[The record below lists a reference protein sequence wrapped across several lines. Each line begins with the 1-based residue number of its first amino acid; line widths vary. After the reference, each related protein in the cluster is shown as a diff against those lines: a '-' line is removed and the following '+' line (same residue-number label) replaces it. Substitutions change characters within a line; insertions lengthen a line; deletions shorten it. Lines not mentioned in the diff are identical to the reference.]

1 MFLFGLFLLL
11 FSRWVHKATKS
22 KYEKQVKQTNA
33 KKTLKSRCGGRNE
46 TKWNRIK
53 TIIIERKVFSVVI
66 QMVQYQI
73 RSQVRTS
80 ANRQG
85 LWNVNKLQEI
95 EAHSAISK
103 YPVWDLYP
111 YSQRYFPGIYVQPY
125 RRRAYPSIIISSRVA
140 PLALALFYI

>member
-1 MFLFGLFLLL
+1 MCTNLSLALPKCVKYIFLFLFGLFLL

-111 YSQRYFPGIYVQPY
+111 QIRNDIFPGFMYNLIAGV
-125 RRRAYPSIIISSRVA
+125 RT
-140 PLALALFYI
+140 

>member
-22 KYEKQVKQTNA
+22 KYEKQVKQINA

-111 YSQRYFPGIYVQPY
+111 YFATIFSRDLCTTLSQSCVPKYYYQF
-125 RRRAYPSIIISSRVA
+125 
-140 PLALALFYI
+140 